1 MANDPFTIRIFV
13 PDGDPEGV
21 RIIDRMNWTGLGI
34 VFPRE
39 KWPTTRQRAEFS
51 RAGVYILVGYRGEG
65 DEGGGDEGDELPT
78 IYIGEGDVIRNRIES
93 HFHNKDFWN
102 RAIVFTA
109 SNDSLNKAHVKW
121 LEYAL
126 VNRAMQAKQSIL
138 DNNTEPQKPALSE
151 AERADTEGF
160 LREILQILPLVGLRA
175 LEVPKAIVATH
186 HEPGSPPPTRDG
198 TSELDTVVVPAKQGG
213 FERVFLGQKAWHA
226 IRIGG
231 GMLPKI
237 KYIAAYRSQPESAV
251 THYAPV
257 ASIEHYGEE
266 GKYKLIFAEPAKP
279 IGPIPFAD
287 APQGSMQGPRYTSFQ
302 KLMTAKKLTDLF

>member
-39 KWPTTRQRAEFS
+39 KWPATKHRLEFS
-51 RAGVYILVGYRGEG
+51 RAGVYILVGYRA
-65 DEGGGDEGDELPT
+65 EGDELPT
-78 IYIGEGDVIRNRIES
+78 VYIGEGDVIRNRIES
-93 HFHNKDFWN
+93 HFQNKDFWS

-109 SNDSLNKAHVKW
+109 SNNSLNKAHVKW

-126 VNRAMQAKQSIL
+126 LKRAAEAKQSKP
-138 DNNTEPQKPALSE
+138 DNDTTPQEPGLSE
-151 AERADTEGF
+151 AERSDTEGF

-175 LEVPKAIVATH
+175 FEVPKAVA
-186 HEPGSPPPTRDG
+186 EPHKEAPAARPASST
-198 TSELDTVVVPAKQGG
+198 ELNTVIVPAQPDG
-213 FERVFLGQKAWHA
+213 FEKVFLGQHCWHA
-226 IRIGG
+226 IRISG

-237 KYIAAYRSQPESAV
+237 KYIAAYRTQPEMKV
-251 THYAPV
+251 THYTPV
-257 ASIEHYGEE
+257 ASIEPYGEE

-279 IGPIPFAD
+279 IGPILFGD
-287 APQGSMQGPRYTSFQ
+287 APQGSMQGIRYTTFE
-302 KLMTAKKLTDLF
+302 KLMKAKKLTDLF

>member
-39 KWPTTRQRAEFS
+39 KWPTTRQRIEFS
-51 RAGVYILVGYRGEG
+51 RAGVYILTGYRAET
-65 DEGGGDEGDELPT
+65 DELPT
-78 IYIGEGDVIRNRIES
+78 VYVGEGDVIRNRIES
-93 HFHNKDFWN
+93 HFQSKDFWN

-109 SNDSLNKAHVKW
+109 SNNSLNKAHVKW

-126 VNRAMQAKQSIL
+126 VNRATEAKQSIL
-138 DNNTEPQKPALSE
+138 DNGTEPQEPGLSE
-151 AERADTEGF
+151 AERSDTQAF
-160 LREILQILPLVGLRA
+160 LRDILQILPLVGLRA
-175 LEVPKAIVATH
+175 FEIPKAVA
-186 HEPGSPPPTRDG
+186 EPQQAPVAKPTASD
-198 TSELDTVVVPAKQGG
+198 LDTVVVPAQQDG
-213 FERVFLGQKAWHA
+213 FEKVFLGDNSWDA
-226 IRIGG
+226 IRISG

-237 KYIAAYRSQPESAV
+237 KYIAAYRTQPESKV

-257 ASIEHYGEE
+257 ARIEPYGEQ

-287 APQGSMQGPRYTSFQ
+287 APMGSMQSPRYTTFE
-302 KLMTAKKLTDLF
+302 KLMKAKKLMDLF

>member
-39 KWPTTRQRAEFS
+39 KWPTTKQRPEFS
-51 RAGVYILVGYRGEG
+51 RAGVYILVGYRA
-65 DEGGGDEGDELPT
+65 EGDELPT
-78 IYIGEGDVIRNRIES
+78 VYIGEGDVIRNRIDT
-93 HFHNKDFWN
+93 HFQSKDFWS

-109 SNDSLNKAHVKW
+109 SNNSLNKAHVKW

-126 VNRAMQAKQSIL
+126 VNRASEAKQSNL
-138 DNNTEPQKPALSE
+138 ENGNEPQEPGLSE
-151 AERADTEGF
+151 AERHDTQGF
-160 LREILQILPLVGLRA
+160 LRELLQILPLVGLRA
-175 LEVPKAIVATH
+175 FVKPKAVA
-186 HEPGSPPPTRDG
+186 EPQREPAAATLGSPT
-198 TSELDTVVVPAKQGG
+198 ELNTVIVPAQPDG
-213 FERVFLGQKAWHA
+213 FERVFLGQNCWHP
-226 IRIGG
+226 IRISY

-237 KYIAAYRSQPESAV
+237 KYIAAYRTHPEMKV

-257 ASIEHYGEE
+257 SSIEPYGEE
-266 GKYKLIFAEPAKP
+266 GKYNLIFGETAKP

-287 APQGSMQGPRYTSFQ
+287 APQGSMQGPRYTTLE
-302 KLMTAKKLTDLF
+302 KLMKAKKLTDLF

>member
-39 KWPTTRQRAEFS
+39 KWPATRQRTEFS
-51 RAGVYILVGYRGEG
+51 RAGVYILVGYKE
-65 DEGGGDEGDELPT
+65 EGDELPT

-93 HFHNKDFWN
+93 HFQSKEFWS

-109 SNDSLNKAHVKW
+109 SNNSLNKAHVKW

-126 VNRAMQAKQSIL
+126 VNRASEAKQCIL
-138 DNNTEPQKPALSE
+138 DNGNEPQEPGLSE
-151 AERADTEGF
+151 AERSDTHGF

-175 LEVPKAIVATH
+175 FEIPKAVAEPQREVPVAT
-186 HEPGSPPPTRDG
+186 R
-198 TSELDTVVVPAKQGG
+198 TSSSTDVNTIIVPAQQEG
-213 FERVFLGQKAWHA
+213 FEEVFLGENCWYA
-226 IRIGG
+226 IRISG

-237 KYIAAYRSQPESAV
+237 KYVAAYRTQPESKI

-257 ASIEHYGEE
+257 ASIEAYGEQ
-266 GKYKLIFAEPAKP
+266 GRYKLIFGEPAKP

-287 APQGSMQGPRYTSFQ
+287 APQGSMQSPRYTTFD
-302 KLMTAKKLTDLF
+302 KLMKAKKLMDLF

>member
-21 RIIDRMNWTGLGI
+21 RLIDRMNWTGLGI

-39 KWPTTRQRAEFS
+39 KWPTTSVRLEFS
-51 RAGVYILVGYRGEG
+51 RAGVYILVGYKS
-65 DEGGGDEGDELPT
+65 EGDELPT
-78 IYIGEGDVIRNRIES
+78 VYIGEGDVIRNRIES
-93 HFHNKDFWN
+93 HFQNKDFWT

-109 SNDSLNKAHVKW
+109 SNNCLNKAHVKW

-126 VNRAMQAKQSIL
+126 VKRATEAKQSIL
-138 DNNTEPQKPALSE
+138 DNGTEPQEPGLSE
-151 AERADTEGF
+151 AERSDTHAF

-175 LEVPKAIVATH
+175 FEIPKAVA
-186 HEPGSPPPTRDG
+186 EPQREAAVTQPNLSADP
-198 TSELDTVVVPAKQGG
+198 DTVVVPAQQDG
-213 FERVFLGQKAWHA
+213 FEEVFLGDNSWDA
-226 IRIGG
+226 IRISG

-237 KYIAAYRSQPESAV
+237 KYIAAYRTQPESKV

-257 ASIEHYGEE
+257 ARIEPYGEQ

-287 APQGSMQGPRYTSFQ
+287 APQGSMQSPRYTTFE
-302 KLMTAKKLTDLF
+302 KLKKAKKLMDLF